1 MELQAFLSE
10 SPQFIT
16 SSLFLQALVLIV
28 SSILALKSF
37 RKKEVNEAIEVE
49 HIEDGQKTLKN
60 ALVDSNMENIEKETE
75 GDNIYKEIV
84 QQENEEE
91 KMSIFREKIEVI
103 GDIFNWPS
111 QAPIL
116 ENSTKKSLKVSSDLK
131 EKLEILGIY
140 RNTDKND
147 KPSNV
152 ESAAR
157 NCGRDLTKKQVRV
170 IFDTFL
176 AKSRPGLETE
186 SGEEKEENS
195 GDEATLRKGKSKGK
209 GKRKSFVKF

>member
-1 MELQAFLSE
+1 MGSPVETSMELQAFLSE

-37 RKKEVNEAIEVE
+37 RKKEVDEAVEVE
-49 HIEDGQKTLKN
+49 HIENGQETLKN
-60 ALVDSNMENIEKETE
+60 AFVGSNIEKETE
-75 GDNIYKEIV
+75 GDSIYKEIV

-116 ENSTKKSLKVSSDLK
+116 ENSTK
-131 EKLEILGIY
+131 II
-140 RNTDKND
+140 
-147 KPSNV
+147 
-152 ESAAR
+152 ESF
-157 NCGRDLTKKQVRV
+157 
-170 IFDTFL
+170 I
-176 AKSRPGLETE
+176 
-186 SGEEKEENS
+186 
-195 GDEATLRKGKSKGK
+195 
-209 GKRKSFVKF
+209 